1 MSTKVKKRYER
12 IRKEKKRKE
21 KKRKEKKKTRRTCQ
35 VLGFLI

>member
-21 KKRKEKKKTRRTCQ
+21 KKRKEKTRRTCQ